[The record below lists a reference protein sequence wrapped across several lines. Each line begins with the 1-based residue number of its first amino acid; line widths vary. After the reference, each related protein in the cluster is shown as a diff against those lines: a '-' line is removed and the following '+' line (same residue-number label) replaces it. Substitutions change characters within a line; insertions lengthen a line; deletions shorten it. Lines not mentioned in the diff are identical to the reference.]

1 MQALFRNIIC
11 SGIIFLTSQFSVF
24 AATLQEDLIERSG
37 PRFSVELLTEYHPRF
52 NGLLSL
58 SLVNATR
65 NSLSDYRIVAMVK
78 KNIHEPFTPGN
89 VAEHLWSFVDD
100 SEEVVLPLLNLGFT
114 LVIYRGDFD
123 DVRSDRDVIDNDNSE
138 QMFMLDGEELDQ
150 SIQSLRL
157 IAH

>member
-1 MQALFRNIIC
+1 MQAFFRNILS

-24 AATLQEDLIERSG
+24 AATPQEDLIDTSG
-37 PRFSVELLTEYHPRF
+37 PRFSVEPSTEYHPRF

-65 NSLSDYRIVAMVK
+65 NSLSNYRIVAMVK

-89 VAEHLWSFVDD
+89 VTEHLWSFVAESD
-100 SEEVVLPLLNLGFT
+100 EVVLPLLNLGFT
-114 LVIYRGDFD
+114 LVIYRGCFD
-123 DVRSDRDVIDNDNSE
+123 DVTPDRDVIDNENSE
-138 QMFMLDGEELDQ
+138 QVFMLDGEELDQ

-157 IAH
+157 IVH

>member
-1 MQALFRNIIC
+1 MQALFRNILC
-11 SGIIFLTSQFSVF
+11 SGIIFSTSQFSVF
-24 AATLQEDLIERSG
+24 SATLQEDLIEPSG
-37 PRFSVELLTEYHPRF
+37 PRFSVEHLTEYHPRF

-58 SLVNATR
+58 SLVNASR
-65 NSLSDYRIVAMVK
+65 NSLSNYRIVAMVK

-89 VAEHLWSFVDD
+89 VTEHLWSFIAESD
-100 SEEVVLPLLNLGFT
+100 EVVLPLLNLGFT

-138 QMFMLDGEELDQ
+138 QVFMLDGEEINQ

-157 IAH
+157 IVH